1 MKKFKVSIVIDTK
14 KTYSTT
20 IEAET
25 GTRAST
31 MALDDSI
38 RAN

>member
-14 KTYSTT
+14 KTLNQV
-20 IEAET
+20 IEAVN
-25 GTRAST
+25 GIDAST
-31 MALDDSI
+31 KALDDSI